1 MKLNWL
7 VRLSVGRTTI
17 DPMAATTPTRGRID
31 KRAAILAG
39 AFTVFARKGYADA
52 CVQEIAAEA
61 GVAKPTVYNHLTD
74 KATLFRSA
82 LEATARAKLEERIA
96 VIEPLYEPGEDLAG
110 TLEHVGLR
118 LLEVHGDATSCALR
132 RLLYAEV
139 TRFPEALELVS
150 AYGPHRVVHALA
162 DPLGRLTLAGRLSAN
177 EPALAA
183 EQLMALL
190 IGPMEARSR
199 MGTRT
204 VPDEE
209 VRAVA
214 ASATGTFL
222 RAYG

>member
-1 MKLNWL
+1 
-7 VRLSVGRTTI
+7 
-17 DPMAATTPTRGRID
+17 MAATPSTAPPPGGAPTPARGRID

-39 AFTVFARKGYADA
+39 AFAVFARKGYADA
-52 CVQEIAAEA
+52 GVADIAAEA

-96 VIEPLYEPGEDLAG
+96 AVEPLYAPGDDLAA
-110 TLEHVGLR
+110 TLEGVGHR
-118 LLEVHGDATSCALR
+118 LVQLHSDATSCALR

-150 AYGPHRVVHALA
+150 AFGPHRVVHALA
-162 DPLGRLTLAGRLSAN
+162 DPLGRLTLAGRLAAN
-177 EPALAA
+177 EPVLAA

-190 IGPMEARSR
+190 IGPLEARSR
-199 MGTRT
+199 MGVRP

-209 VRAVA
+209 LREVA
-214 ASATGTFL
+214 AAATATFL
-222 RAYG
+222 RAYAA